1 MAPSFQR
8 IDHVHVFVSD
18 RVAAEAWYARVM
30 GLRPIP
36 ELVFWSADGGPLTV
50 GSLGNLDQAGG
61 SVHLALFEGANN
73 SRRSTVALGVPGA
86 ELLAWRTHLQDAL
99 GRRIDLV
106 DHQVSM
112 SLYFADPDG
121 NPFEITSNDH
131 ALVLALLRES
141 GTSAP

>member
-8 IDHVHVFVSD
+8 IDHVHVFVAD
-18 RVAAEAWYARVM
+18 RVAAEAWYERVL
-30 GLRPIP
+30 GLRRIA
-36 ELVFWSADGGPLTV
+36 ELAFWSADGGPLT
-50 GSLGNLDQAGG
+50 LGNLG
-61 SVHLALFEGANN
+61 SAVDGVHLALFEGTNN
-73 SRRSTVALGVPGA
+73 SRCSTVALGVPGA

-112 SLYFADPDG
+112 SMYFADPDG

-131 ALVLALLRES
+131 AVVSALLRET
-141 GTSAP
+141 GASAP